1 MDDIPIGVLLSVL
14 AVLLV
19 LSGFFSMAETSMMAL
34 NRFRLK
40 HWVAQGHRGAKLTQ
54 ELLEHTDRLLGVLL
68 LGNNFINAASAAIVT
83 VLTVRLLGK
92 GEVALTI
99 GTILVTLAI
108 LIFSEITPK
117 ILGAAY
123 AEKIAFHVSYV
134 LVPLLRVCYPIVW
147 FVNLF
152 VQGLLNITRLKPKT
166 SSLHTSMTLEEL
178 RVMVLE
184 GSRFI
189 PQKHHHILMN
199 LFNLTDITVKD
210 VMIPR
215 NQIEGIDLSS
225 PLDLIEQ
232 QLSTSNHTLQL
243 IYDGDPDQVLGVL
256 HVRKLF
262 NQIHNESI
270 TVEAI
275 KEIIESPYF
284 VPENTP
290 LFTQLNNFQEN
301 RRKMGLVVDE
311 YGELQGLVSVED
323 ILEEIVGEFSSQLPY
338 QGSFFTKE
346 EEGVYLVDGA
356 CSLRDLNRKLN
367 THFHL
372 DGPRTLNGLIIETLE
387 DIPEP
392 GTALKLDGYPVE
404 IIQTQDRMVKM
415 VRLQTLQFVT
425 KQSEDAKS

>member
-40 HWVAQGHRGAKLTQ
+40 HWVAQGHRGAKLAQ

-123 AEKIAFHVSYV
+123 SEKIALHVSYI

-152 VQGLLNITRLKPKT
+152 VQSLLVITRLKPKNNT
-166 SSLHTSMTLEEL
+166 FNSGVTLEEL

-199 LFNLTDITVKD
+199 LFNLTDVTVKD

-215 NQIEGIDLSS
+215 SQIEGIDLSS
-225 PLDLIEQ
+225 SMELIEQ
-232 QLSTSNHTLQL
+232 QLTTSNHTLQL
-243 IYDGDPDQVLGVL
+243 IYDGDPDAVLGVL

-262 NQIHNESI
+262 NQIHHEPVSI
-270 TVEAI
+270 EAI
-275 KEIIESPYF
+275 KAITDPPYF

-301 RRKMGLVVDE
+301 RRKMALVVDE

-323 ILEEIVGEFSSQLPY
+323 ILEEIVGEFSSQLPH
-338 QGSFFTKE
+338 QGSFFTEE
-346 EEGVYLVDGA
+346 EEGVYLVDGS

-367 THFHL
+367 TRFHL
-372 DGPRTLNGLIIETLE
+372 DGPRTLNGLILETLE

-392 GTALKLDGYPVE
+392 GTALKVDGYPVE
-404 IIQTQDRMVKM
+404 IVQTQDRMVKM
-415 VRLQTLQFVT
+415 VRLQINHF
-425 KQSEDAKS
+425 SEAHPPQLNE